1 MLLLPPTSFPS
12 NPSLPAAGE
21 YLLVGALDSTL
32 RLVGT
37 EKGEVVRVFR
47 GHTNK
52 LYCSSSTFVTTLPK
66 QAVASGSEDGSL
78 FVWDINTAKV
88 GTPWR
93 GGHRGCGVLAG
104 TSKAGCEAT
113 RSK

>member
-1 MLLLPPTSFPS
+1 M
-12 NPSLPAAGE
+12 
-21 YLLVGALDSTL
+21 GALDSTL

-88 GTPWR
+88 GSTPW
-93 GGHRGCGVLAG
+93 GGEDRECSVLAG
-104 TSKAGCEAT
+104 NSKACCEAT